1 MVWELACLGLGE
13 QTVLILVLGALLCVA
28 ALAAYTFW
36 GVLNIQTPTNGPSIM
51 FEGRRG
57 TALLVI
63 DVQSDFTKKTSSRS
77 WEPDYLQARLNYIN
91 ALGELAQQKGWPVI
105 SIRQVY
111 KGWYTNLLV
120 RLLGGGLGAK
130 GSDGL
135 KIDPRITIEPDLD
148 LVKSK
153 SDAFGEPALSEF
165 LRDHEI
171 DHLIMTGLDGNAC
184 VKNTTIGALNR
195 GYRVELC
202 DPAILA
208 QNQKAW
214 KLQKEALQEMGAAV
228 SWNIVE
234 NEANLITEKDP
245 A

>member
-1 MVWELACLGLGE
+1 M
-13 QTVLILVLGALLCVA
+13 LILVLGALLCVA

-63 DVQSDFTKKTSSRS
+63 DVQSDFTKETSSRK
-77 WEPDYLQARLNYIN
+77 WEPDYLQARIDYIN
-91 ALGELAQQKGWPVI
+91 ALGALARDKGWSVI
-105 SIRQVY
+105 SIRHVY

-120 RLLGGGLGAK
+120 RLLGEGLGAK

-135 KIDPRITIEPDLD
+135 QMDPRLTTEPDLD

-153 SDAFGEPALSEF
+153 SDAFGEQAFSEF
-165 LRDHEI
+165 LKNHEV
-171 DHLIMTGLDGNAC
+171 DHLIVTGLDGNAC

-208 QNQKAW
+208 QNQSAW

-228 SWNIVE
+228 SWDIVE
-234 NEANLITEKDP
+234 NKADLKTEKDP